1 MTQNSPGAPS
11 GTQADVV
18 LIGSGI
24 MSATLGILLQ
34 QLRPELRIVT
44 LEALD
49 RVAAESSDA
58 WNNAGT
64 GHAAFCE
71 LNYTPQLADGTVQ
84 TTKAIQIH
92 EQFQQSLQLWST
104 LVRRG
109 LLHGPEEFIHRVPH
123 MSFVAGEADV
133 DFLRRRFA
141 ALQVSPLFR
150 EMVYTDD
157 PGQIAQWA
165 PLVIEGREPGAVV
178 AATRVESGT
187 DVDFGALTRK
197 MFGALVSDGAQLLL
211 RHRVTGLRRS
221 ADRTWQIGAQNLAT
235 GGSLD
240 LRARFVFVGAG
251 GGALTLLQQAGIPEG
266 RGYGGFPVSGQW
278 LRCTNPALACRHE
291 AKVYGKAAVGAPPM
305 SVPHLDLRLTDGKKE
320 LLFGPYAGF
329 STKFLKTGSYLDLV
343 RSVRPHNLYPLL
355 KAGADN
361 MSLSKY
367 LVGQVMQSPADRFAA
382 LKTFLPDAKT
392 ADWKLEIAGQ
402 RVQIIK
408 RHPEKGGILEFG
420 TEVIRSADGS
430 LAALL
435 GASPGASTAVSIMLG
450 LIEKGIAALEPAEG
464 SGAEITDRLRA
475 LIPTYGQ
482 SLDRNPDLLREVHAT
497 TRSALRLA

>member
-1 MTQNSPGAPS
+1 MNLSTS
-11 GTQADVV
+11 GTEVDVV

-24 MSATLGILLQ
+24 MSATLGILLG
-34 QLRPELRIVT
+34 QLRPELQIVT

-71 LNYTPQLADGTVQ
+71 LNYTPESPDGTVP
-84 TTKAIQIH
+84 TSKAIQIN
-92 EQFQQSLQLWST
+92 EQFQHSLQLWST
-104 LVRRG
+104 LVERG
-109 LLHGPEEFIHRVPH
+109 TISSPADFIHRVPH
-123 MSFVAGEADV
+123 MSFVSGAPDV
-133 DFLRRRFA
+133 DFLHRRFT
-141 ALQVSPLFR
+141 ALQQSPLFR
-150 EMVYTDD
+150 EMVYTED
-157 PGQIAQWA
+157 PAQVAQWA
-165 PLVIEGREPGAVV
+165 PLMMQLRAPGPV

-187 DVDFGALTRK
+187 DVDFGVLTRK
-197 MFGALVSDGAQLLL
+197 LFTALVAAGAKLCLG
-211 RHRVTGLRRS
+211 HRVTGLRQH
-221 ADRTWQIGAQNLAT
+221 ADHTWQVTARDAAT
-235 GGSLD
+235 GGHLA
-240 LRARFVFVGAG
+240 LRSKFVFVGAG
-251 GGALTLLQQAGIPEG
+251 GGALTLLQQAGIAEG

-278 LRCTNPALACRHE
+278 LRCTNPALAAQHE

-305 SVPHLDLRLTDGKKE
+305 SVPHLDLRLSGGKKE

-329 STKFLKTGSYLDLV
+329 STKFLKTGSYFDLV

-382 LKTFLPDAKT
+382 LKSFIPDARMS
-392 ADWKLEIAGQ
+392 DWKLELAGQ

-420 TEVIRSADGS
+420 TEIIRSADGS
-430 LAALL
+430 IAALL
-435 GASPGASTAVSIMLG
+435 GASPGASTAVSIMLT
-450 LIEKGIAALEPAEG
+450 LLKQGISATEFTP
-464 SGAEITDRLRA
+464 EIRDRLRA
-475 LIPTYGQ
+475 LIPSYGQ
-482 SLDRNPDLLREVHAT
+482 NLNINPDLLAQVQST
-497 TRSALRLA
+497 TRSALKLA

>member
-1 MTQNSPGAPS
+1 MTQNDPV
-11 GTQADVV
+11 DVV

-34 QLRPELRIVT
+34 QLRPDLRIVT
-44 LEALD
+44 VEALP

-71 LNYTPQLADGTVQ
+71 LNYTPQLPDGSVQ
-84 TTKAIQIH
+84 TAKAIAIN
-92 EQFQQSLQLWST
+92 EQFQHSLQLWST
-104 LVRRG
+104 LVQRG
-109 LLHGPEEFIHRVPH
+109 SLTGPADFIHRVPH
-123 MSFVAGEADV
+123 MSFVAGAADV
-133 DFLRRRFA
+133 SFLHKRFV
-141 ALQVSPLFR
+141 ALQQSPLFG
-150 EMVYTDD
+150 EMVYTED
-157 PGQIAQWA
+157 PAEIAHWA
-165 PLVIEGREPGAVV
+165 PLMMQGRNPNTPV
-178 AATRVESGT
+178 AATRVDSGT

-197 MFGALVSDGAQLLL
+197 LFAALITAGAQLHLQ
-211 RHRVTGLRRS
+211 HRVTHLQQQP
-221 ADRTWQIGAQNLAT
+221 DRTWRIIARNLASNT
-235 GGSLD
+235 NLS
-240 LRARFVFVGAG
+240 LRAKFVFVGAG
-251 GGALTLLQQAGIPEG
+251 GGALSLLQQAGVPEG

-278 LRCTNPALACRHE
+278 LRCTNPALAAQHQ

-305 SVPHLDLRLTDGKKE
+305 SVPHLDLRLTDGKTE

-329 STKFLKTGSYLDLV
+329 STKFLKSGSYLDLV

-361 MSLSKY
+361 MSLSRY
-367 LVGQVMQSPADRFAA
+367 LVGQVMQSPADRFRA
-382 LKTFLPDAKT
+382 LQDFIPDART
-392 ADWKLEIAGQ
+392 EDWKLEIAGQ

-430 LAALL
+430 IAALL
-435 GASPGASTAVSIMLG
+435 GASPGASTAVSIMLS
-450 LIEKGIAALEPAEG
+450 LLEKGIAAVQPTPELA
-464 SGAEITDRLRA
+464 DRLRT

-482 SLDRNPDLLREVHAT
+482 QLHTRPDLLAEVRTT
-497 TRSALRLA
+497 TRSALQLT